1 MSKLSTFILVACMA
15 SAGAMTAQEPKTVHV
30 LEAGTLSTL
39 LTETDKATVT
49 DLTVTGNINPADIY
63 FMASLTYANWPEGE
77 RTGSIVPKN
86 PSGVLLNI
94 DFSGATVSGD
104 SIPNEAFAYR
114 KIGRITVPNSISVIG
129 RQAFDS
135 ASEDVL
141 FEFSYPTG
149 LKVIRMGAF
158 WSCGNSSL
166 FDFPEGLE
174 TIESSA
180 FDNCAQNV
188 SEPLIVTIPST
199 VTSIGDYA
207 FYYCSKVQEVKI
219 LSSDSLTIEESAFCD
234 IENLTTVTLPAK
246 LKSLGDDVFH
256 NHDDS
261 ELKKVYNHSEN
272 PLKISKNVFSGALFK
287 DVTLYVPEASIDAY
301 KVATGWKE
309 FGAIEA
315 IDATAV
321 PAVKT
326 TGTVYCH
333 VADNALTVKG
343 LTGTAALTLTGL
355 NGEILLRKAVSSD
368 VSIPL
373 NGLSKGVYVVRIGD
387 KTFKVIKK

>member
-15 SAGAMTAQEPKTVHV
+15 SAGVMTAQPTKTVHV
-30 LEAGTLSTL
+30 ETAGTLSTL
-39 LTETDKATVT
+39 LTETEKTTVT
-49 DLTVTGNINPADIY
+49 DLTVTGNIDPADIY
-63 FMASLTYANWPEGE
+63 FMASLMYLDWPGGE
-77 RTGSIVPKN
+77 AWGVEDN
-86 PSGVLLNI
+86 PDGVLLNI

-104 SIPNEAFAYR
+104 SIPNGAFQR
-114 KIGRITVPNSISVIG
+114 RTLGQITVPNSISVIG
-129 RQAFDS
+129 KHAFDYIPS
-135 ASEDVL
+135 DAP
-141 FEFSYPTG
+141 FEFRYPTG
-149 LKVIRMGAF
+149 LKTIRFGAF
-158 WSCGNSSL
+158 MDCAGFSN

-174 TIESSA
+174 TIEQSA
-180 FDNCAQNV
+180 FLGCAQNV
-188 SEPLIVTIPST
+188 SKPPTVTIPST
-199 VTSIGDYA
+199 VTSIEDYA
-207 FYYCSKVQEVKI
+207 FYQNKIREVKI
-219 LSSDSLTIEESAFCD
+219 PFSSDSLTIKQMAFAE

-246 LKSLGDDVFH
+246 LKSLEDYVF
-256 NHDDS
+256 DYVPGL
-261 ELKKVYNHSEN
+261 EKVYNHSEN
-272 PLKISKNVFSGALFK
+272 PLKISKNVFSGASFK

-309 FGAIEA
+309 FGTIEA

-355 NGEILLRKAVSSD
+355 NGKTLLRKAVSSD

>member
-1 MSKLSTFILVACMA
+1 MNKLSTFILVACMA
-15 SAGAMTAQEPKTVHV
+15 SAGAMTAQTTKTVHV

-86 PSGVLLNI
+86 PNGVLLNI

-104 SIPNEAFAYR
+104 SIPNEAFPYR

-129 RQAFDS
+129 SHAFGAIPSD
-135 ASEDVL
+135 AP
-141 FEFSYPTG
+141 FEFRYPTG
-149 LKVIRMGAF
+149 LKAIREFAF
-158 WSCGNSSL
+158 SDTEGFSN

-174 TIESSA
+174 TIERST
-180 FDNCAQNV
+180 FTNCAQNV
-188 SEPLIVTIPST
+188 SEPPTVTIPST
-199 VTSIGDYA
+199 VTSIGTYA
-207 FYYCSKVQEVKI
+207 FYYTRIREVKI
-219 LSSDSLTIEESAFCD
+219 PFSSDSLTIEEMAFGE
-234 IENLTTVTLPAK
+234 IESLTTVTLPAK
-246 LKSLGDDVFH
+246 LKSLEDHVF
-256 NHDDS
+256 DYAS
-261 ELKKVYNHSEN
+261 GLEKVYNHSEN
-272 PLKISKNVFSGALFK
+272 PLKIAKYGAFYGVTLEN
-287 DVTLYVPEASIDAY
+287 VTLYVPEASIDAY
-301 KVATGWKE
+301 KAATVWQD

-315 IDATAV
+315 INATGV

-326 TGTVYCH
+326 TGTVYCY

-355 NGEILLRKAVSSD
+355 NGKILLRKAVSSD